1 MSFLKYLATSL
12 TVVFLAACGGGGGNP
27 GTPSGGTKPVVTPVS
42 TAPVIAG
49 GLIDAAGAA
58 TTSISAS
65 GYTALK
71 VTLKDPSGLPIASQV
86 IDVSSDATKVIFP
99 EGGAGLTNSAGVAIV
114 KIARASLLASG
125 AGTLAVTFNYKVG
138 SIAVYP
144 DGTAP
149 PTADKAITTY
159 VGFQLSAANI
169 TLTNMDAGSTV
180 LPAYG
185 TRQISVQANVNGA
198 PASSTPVQVSF
209 SATCGQVSPSTA
221 STNSSGVAV
230 VSYTATD
237 ASGAASSSLGCSG
250 KTVEITASTIGA
262 PVASRSLNIAA
273 APATNLSFVAVR
285 PSMIFLDNSG
295 GPTQAIAEFKL
306 VNARGE
312 ALLGQDV
319 VLTLKNQIVGIL
331 KASIGAVGNTTAV
344 TVTTDANGKVSVP
357 VFSGSVPNSVVIN
370 AALVSNPAV
379 QTDSAILTIASGRA
393 AQERV
398 SLSLKELAIEGLNLD
413 GTTTDVTLSLADRQG
428 NPVPDG
434 TAVNFVTEGGVMIPP
449 VCYTGGTKD
458 VTTGMFSSPG
468 NSQCSVKIRSQS
480 PRPTNGRVSIL
491 AYAAGEEDFV
501 DLNFNNVY
509 DTGVDTFTDLGN
521 SFRDDNENGSF
532 DGGEFSVPRAGLV
545 SSGNNCPGL
554 LGKPGSC
561 DGVWGPADVRKQATI
576 VFASSQA
583 IISALSQTA
592 TSLTYSV
599 SDINGN
605 SMPTGSKISVTAASS
620 SGNCIIVSGGSNV
633 LPNTL
638 SPASFSTG
646 YVNCANGDTISV
658 SVTSPSGTVTTRTYT
673 VVVATPTPA
682 SLNVSSGSTMT
693 LFNGDVRSSTVT
705 GGSTPYSISQNAA
718 SKSIITVDLSGAALK
733 VTGKAVG
740 TASFDV
746 KDSAGGSYTVTVTVN

>member
-1 MSFLKYLATSL
+1 
-12 TVVFLAACGGGGGNP
+12 
-27 GTPSGGTKPVVTPVS
+27 
-42 TAPVIAG
+42 
-49 GLIDAAGAA
+49 
-58 TTSISAS
+58 
-65 GYTALK
+65 
-71 VTLKDPSGLPIASQV
+71 
-86 IDVSSDATKVIFP
+86 
-99 EGGAGLTNSAGVAIV
+99 
-114 KIARASLLASG
+114 
-125 AGTLAVTFNYKVG
+125 
-138 SIAVYP
+138 
-144 DGTAP
+144 
-149 PTADKAITTY
+149 
-159 VGFQLSAANI
+159 
-169 TLTNMDAGSTV
+169 
-180 LPAYG
+180 
-185 TRQISVQANVNGA
+185 
-198 PASSTPVQVSF
+198 
-209 SATCGQVSPSTA
+209 
-221 STNSSGVAV
+221 
-230 VSYTATD
+230 
-237 ASGAASSSLGCSG
+237 
-250 KTVEITASTIGA
+250 
-262 PVASRSLNIAA
+262 
-273 APATNLSFVAVR
+273 
-285 PSMIFLDNSG
+285 MIFLDNSG
-295 GPTQAIAEFKL
+295 GPTQAVAEFKL

-370 AALVSNPAV
+370 AALVANPAV

-521 SFRDDNENGSF
+521 AFRDDNENGSF

-561 DGVWGPADVRKQATI
+561 DGAWGPADVRKQATI

-705 GGSTPYSISQNAA
+705 GGSTPYSISQDAA